1 MTKFKIE
8 ILDDISSLT
17 FLKVDRNEK
26 IPIDYCSGFEKFA
39 ISIAIR
45 IALAKIHPFNSMN
58 SLIIDEGFGVFDSDN
73 LKRLPEM
80 LEPLTLIFNQIFI
93 ITHID
98 ELQSELKQKIHITK
112 DTQGIP
118 KIQY

>member
-1 MTKFKIE
+1 MASFTIK
-8 ILDDISSLT
+8 ILDEGGVIT
-17 FLKVDRNEK
+17 FLKVDHK
-26 IPIDYCSGFEKFA
+26 QQIPIDYCSGFEKFA

-58 SLIIDEGFGVFDSDN
+58 SLFIDEGFGVFDSEN

-80 LEPLTLIFNQIFI
+80 LEPLTNIFAQIFI

-98 ELQSELKQKIHITK
+98 DLQSALQHKITITNDSK
-112 DTQGIP
+112 GFPTIN
-118 KIQY
+118 Y

>member
-1 MTKFKIE
+1 MAVQGPIPLRVVSLENTSASGKFSRV
-8 ILDDISSLT
+8 LRS
-17 FLKVDRNEK
+17 NE
-26 IPIDYCSGFEKFA
+26 PS
-39 ISIAIR
+39 R

-98 ELQSELKQKIHITK
+98 ELQSELKQKIHVTK